1 VAERASACNENDSS
15 SVEKKKTPNTNQS
28 TVPELIV
35 DLLPTHNSQDGVN
48 KNAAFNQSMHIQIGP
63 FKKTRST

>member
-15 SVEKKKTPNTNQS
+15 SAEKKKTANTNQC
-28 TVPELIV
+28 TAELIV
-35 DLLPTHNSQDGVN
+35 DLPPTDNSQDGVN
-48 KNAAFNQSMHIQIGP
+48 KNAAFNQSIHIQIGP

>member
-1 VAERASACNENDSS
+1 MAERASACNENDSS

-28 TVPELIV
+28 TAELIV
-35 DLLPTHNSQDGVN
+35 DLLPTNNSQDGVN
-48 KNAAFNQSMHIQIGP
+48 KNAAFNQSIHIQIGP